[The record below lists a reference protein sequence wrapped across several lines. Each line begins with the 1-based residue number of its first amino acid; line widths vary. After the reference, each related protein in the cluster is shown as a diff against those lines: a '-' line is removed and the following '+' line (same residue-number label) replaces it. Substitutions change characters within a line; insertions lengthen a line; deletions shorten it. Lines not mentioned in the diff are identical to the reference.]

1 MVNKCLINWPSA
13 SIILAVECKMSYN
26 GMFLISF
33 HFLLYAVSAVLGKEA
48 GLFLKDR
55 MSQCAVS
62 RSKNRKY
69 FPITAT

>member
-13 SIILAVECKMSYN
+13 SIILAVECEMSYN

-48 GLFLKDR
+48 GLLFER
-55 MSQCAVS
+55 
-62 RSKNRKY
+62 
-69 FPITAT
+69 